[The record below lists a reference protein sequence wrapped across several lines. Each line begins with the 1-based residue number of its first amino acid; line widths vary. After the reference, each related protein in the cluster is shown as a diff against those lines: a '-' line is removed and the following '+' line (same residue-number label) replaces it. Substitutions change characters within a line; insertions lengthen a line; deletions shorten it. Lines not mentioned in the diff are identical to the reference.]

1 MLCESFLAA
10 ILMSKAYYI
19 FKTPVIKVSS
29 TFQRFR
35 LMEIAYKTSAGCVG
49 RKDRLTRQIERLK

>member
-1 MLCESFLAA
+1 MLRESFLGA

-29 TFQRFR
+29 TFQRFQ
-35 LMEIAYKTSAGCVG
+35 LMETTYKTSAGCVE
-49 RKDRLTRQIERLK
+49 RNDRLTRQIERLK